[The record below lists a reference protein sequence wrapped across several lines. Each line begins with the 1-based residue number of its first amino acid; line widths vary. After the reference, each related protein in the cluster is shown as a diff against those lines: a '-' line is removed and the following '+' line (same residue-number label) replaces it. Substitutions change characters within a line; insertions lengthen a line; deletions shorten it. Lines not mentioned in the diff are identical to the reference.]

1 MVMKVV
7 LFNVFEVGAE
17 AHCNGFEFC
26 IEDVGGGP

>member
-17 AHCNGFEFC
+17 VLCDGFEFC
-26 IEDVGGGP
+26 IEDFRGSS